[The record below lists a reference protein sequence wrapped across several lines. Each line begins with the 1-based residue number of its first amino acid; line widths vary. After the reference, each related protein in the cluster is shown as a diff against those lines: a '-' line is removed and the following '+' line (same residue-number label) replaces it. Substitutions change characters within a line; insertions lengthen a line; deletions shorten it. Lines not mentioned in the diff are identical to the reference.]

1 MYKSIENCWVFLEKW
16 HKIFLLVSMATTA
29 WARELPE
36 NVGMGHSFRTHLPC
50 ILVNLF
56 ICLSVR
62 SWQNLY
68 VTELV
73 ESFLREHL
81 PTQFHTFPKLPT
93 VNFCRKVVGL
103 KQRVIPKSQ
112 ETVTRN
118 IIIQK
123 LLIAAI
129 FRDLPWVDGFQLHV
143 ATACWPHRTTPNLKS
158 RSIVVRMRC
167 TFSSRSCTLSPAT
180 HNQNTILGS
189 KHLRI
194 GLWTVCGFSGPKST
208 PYEEKLHTPLEW
220 T

>member
-1 MYKSIENCWVFLEKW
+1 
-16 HKIFLLVSMATTA
+16 
-29 WARELPE
+29 
-36 NVGMGHSFRTHLPC
+36 MGHSFRTHLPC

-62 SWQNLY
+62 SWQNLH

-81 PTQFHTFPKLPT
+81 PTQFHTFPQLPT
-93 VNFCRKVVGL
+93 VNFCGKVVGL
-103 KQRVIPKSQ
+103 KQRVIPRRAKKALLGISSSK
-112 ETVTRN
+112 
-118 IIIQK
+118 K

-167 TFSSRSCTLSPAT
+167 TFSSRSSVVPAT
-180 HNQNTILGS
+180 HNHYT
-189 KHLRI
+189 
-194 GLWTVCGFSGPKST
+194 
-208 PYEEKLHTPLEW
+208 
-220 T
+220 